1 MSCSDQK
8 RSETVT
14 LKKENPVELTLS
26 ITVLMQQK
34 SLSSG
39 DKQ

>member
-1 MSCSDQK
+1 MSGSDHK

-14 LKKENPVELTLS
+14 LKKEKPVQPTLS